1 MKLWVAVA
9 LLAGATA
16 TAHAQ
21 TAAQDV
27 SGEFAN
33 GTAYNIHVPAGWDGS
48 ALLLNADLPDNNNE
62 IYRWLHQRG
71 YATVGESRR
80 VTDWQVA
87 AGSNDVIELKELFV
101 SKFRQPATTI
111 LWGASLGGLVTRDA
125 IEAYP
130 RAFQGAVPMCGGGAG
145 MVGMWNNRLD
155 AVFAL
160 KTLVAPDDRAFEIV
174 SVTDEAQAIAA
185 LRAAVAHA
193 RTTPAGRARLALVAA
208 VVQIDAWPT
217 GMAAHPADD
226 DVDAQLGALESAY
239 NAMLFSRAA
248 IETAANGNIS
258 WNVGVRYAEM
268 FDMTG
273 ARSSA
278 LVERLYRAA
287 GLTIADDLRTLD
299 RAVRIQADEQAVAW
313 AIENGTHTGAFEIPV
328 LSVFTAVDPRAALSE
343 FNAYERTV
351 RAAGTGAL
359 SRQVGVDSSGHCAFR
374 PAALNARAARL
385 NESSDDLL
393 GAAARFAPFEGVV
406 AFPRPFTVGHDRAPA
421 GAIKT
426 AN

>member
-1 MKLWVAVA
+1 
-9 LLAGATA
+9 
-16 TAHAQ
+16 
-21 TAAQDV
+21 
-27 SGEFAN
+27 
-33 GTAYNIHVPAGWDGS
+33 
-48 ALLLNADLPDNNNE
+48 
-62 IYRWLHQRG
+62 
-71 YATVGESRR
+71 
-80 VTDWQVA
+80 
-87 AGSNDVIELKELFV
+87 
-101 SKFRQPATTI
+101 
-111 LWGASLGGLVTRDA
+111 
-125 IEAYP
+125 
-130 RAFQGAVPMCGGGAG
+130 
-145 MVGMWNNRLD
+145 MWNNRLD

-374 PAALNARAARL
+374 PAEQAAALDLMLDRIRTGQWGDASPAALNARAARL

-406 AFPRPFTVGHDRAPA
+406 AFPRPFTVGHDRALA